1 MDNNEGIITLEGENG
16 ELIDMQVVEMVE
28 FRGSRYVLLQNTDEK
43 DEDSYIFRFTEDV
56 DFDRLETISDEKEL
70 ADVFDIFE
78 KKISGSGHVN

>member
-16 ELIDMQVVEMVE
+16 ELIDMHVVEMIE
-28 FRGSRYVLLQNTDEK
+28 FHGRKYVLLQSTDEK
-43 DEDSYIFRFTEDV
+43 DEDSYIFKFTEDA

-70 ADVFDIFE
+70 EDVFKIFD